1 MIVDL
6 TDEQARA
13 ALPLKWGAVEPGV
26 VPAWV
31 AEMDYALAPP
41 VVAALTDAV
50 RRGTAGYPPF
60 GDGGVGATFAGFA
73 QRHWGWSP
81 PDDASVVVGDVIA
94 GIRLVLEVLCPPG
107 PVVVPLP
114 CYPPF
119 RDVVAIAGREMVAVE
134 LDPDATDAALDL
146 AAIEDA
152 FRAGARTLLLCNPHN
167 PLGRV
172 PRRAELE
179 ALAALARRYDARVV
193 ADEIHGPL
201 VLPGLQRTNG
211 PVFTPYL
218 SVDERGILVTS
229 PSKTFNTAGLHTAQ
243 VVVLDPAEQARLR
256 GVPLPQN
263 HAYSP
268 LGMIAAV
275 ASWRDCDDWHAALVR
290 RLDEQRALLADLLAA
305 HLPEARMRPLEATY
319 LAWLDLR
326 AYGHDDPAAAGLEHG
341 VRVAPGAD
349 YQPGLAGHARLN
361 LATSPER
368 LETIVGRLAKALTG

>member
-1 MIVDL
+1 VIVDL

-13 ALPLKWGAVEPGV
+13 ALPLKWGAVEPDV

-60 GDGGVGATFAGFA
+60 GDGGVGAAFAGFA
-73 QRHWGWSP
+73 ERHWSWAP

-94 GIRLVLEVLCPPG
+94 GIRLALEVLCPPG

-119 RDVVAIAGREMVAVE
+119 RDVVAIAGRELVAVE
-134 LDPDATDAALDL
+134 LDPDADDAALDL
-146 AAIEDA
+146 AAVEDA

-172 PRRAELE
+172 PRREELE
-179 ALAALARRYDARVV
+179 ALAALARRYDARIV

-201 VLPGLQRTNG
+201 VLPGAT
-211 PVFTPYL
+211 FTPYL
-218 SVDERGILVTS
+218 TVDERGILVTS

-263 HAYSP
+263 HGYSP

-275 ASWRDCDDWHAALVR
+275 VSWRDCDDWHAALVH
-290 RLDEQRALLADLLAA
+290 RLGQQRALLTDLLAA
-305 HLPEARMRPLEATY
+305 HLPVARMRPLEATY

-341 VRVAPGAD
+341 VRVAAGAD

-368 LETIVGRLAKALTG
+368 LETVVVRLAKALMS

>member
-6 TDEQARA
+6 GDEEARA

-26 VPAWV
+26 LPAWV
-31 AEMDYALAPP
+31 AEMDYALAPQ
-41 VVAALTDAV
+41 VVAAVTDAV

-60 GDGGVGATFAGFA
+60 GDGGVGAAFAGFA
-73 QRHWGWSP
+73 ERQWAWRP
-81 PDDASVVVGDVIA
+81 PADASVVVGDVIA
-94 GIRLVLEVLCPPG
+94 GIRLALEVLCPPD

-119 RDVVAIAGREMVAVE
+119 RQVVAITGRELVAVE
-134 LDPDATDAALDL
+134 TDPDTPDATLALD
-146 AAIEDA
+146 AVEDA

-179 ALAALARRYDARVV
+179 ALAELAGRYDARVI

-201 VLPGLQRTNG
+201 TLPGAS
-211 PVFTPYL
+211 FTPYL
-218 SVDERGILVTS
+218 SVDRSGILVTS

-243 VVVLDPAEQARLR
+243 VTVLDETEQARLR

-275 ASWRDCDDWHAALVR
+275 TSWRDCDDWHSALVA
-290 RLDEQRALLADLLAA
+290 RLADQRDLLGDLLAV
-305 HLPEARMRPLEATY
+305 HLPDARTRPLEATY

-326 AYGHDDPAAAGLEHG
+326 GYGHADPAAVALEQG

-349 YQPGLAGHARLN
+349 YQPGLAGHARVN
-361 LATSPER
+361 VATSADR
-368 LETIVGRLAKALTG
+368 LEQVVLRLAKAMTA